1 MSKDDAQ
8 KTGAEE
14 AETAQD
20 DIASAQ
26 ASGPDMEAA
35 AAAAA
40 ALAEENADLKDRL
53 LRTVA
58 EMDNLRKRT
67 EREVR
72 DAGQYAIASFARD
85 ILVVADNLQRALE
98 TAKPDDGEGAKIA
111 FDSMR
116 EGVSLTKGELVR
128 QLERH
133 GVKPIPA
140 EGEKFDPNLHQ
151 AIFEIPD
158 ESVPAGTVLQVTQ
171 DGYMIGGRVL
181 RPSMVGVSRGGPKAA
196 PAQPKAEAAS
206 EAPMGGNDN
215 QAEDA
220 RSAPGAEEH
229 IDKTV

>member
-1 MSKDDAQ
+1 MSKNDA
-8 KTGAEE
+8 KLPGAEE
-14 AETAQD
+14 TEAMQD
-20 DIASAQ
+20 DIADAQ

-58 EMDNLRKRT
+58 EMENLRKRT

-85 ILVVADNLQRALE
+85 ILAVADNMQRALD
-98 TAKPDDGEGAKIA
+98 TAKPDDGDGAKIA
-111 FDSMR
+111 LDQMR

-133 GVKPIPA
+133 GVKPIAA
-140 EGEKFDPNLHQ
+140 EGQKFDPNLHQ

-171 DGYMIGGRVL
+171 DGYTIGERVL

-196 PAQPKAEAAS
+196 PAQPKVEAAAETAKGS
-206 EAPMGGNDN
+206 NDN
-215 QAEDA
+215 RAETAGSNDK
-220 RSAPGAEEH
+220 EH

>member
-1 MSKDDAQ
+1 MSKNDA
-8 KTGAEE
+8 KLPGAEE
-14 AETAQD
+14 TEAMQD
-20 DIASAQ
+20 DIADAQ

-58 EMDNLRKRT
+58 EMENLRKRT

-85 ILVVADNLQRALE
+85 ILAVADNMQRALD
-98 TAKPDDGEGAKIA
+98 TAKPDDGDGAKIA
-111 FDSMR
+111 LDQMR

-133 GVKPIPA
+133 GVKPIAA
-140 EGEKFDPNLHQ
+140 EGQKFDPNLHQ

-171 DGYMIGGRVL
+171 DGYTIGERVL

-196 PAQPKAEAAS
+196 PAQPKAEAAAETAKGS
-206 EAPMGGNDN
+206 NDN
-215 QAEDA
+215 RAETAGSNDK
-220 RSAPGAEEH
+220 EH

>member
-1 MSKDDAQ
+1 MSKNDA
-8 KTGAEE
+8 KLPGAEE
-14 AETAQD
+14 TEAMQD
-20 DIASAQ
+20 DIADAQ

-58 EMDNLRKRT
+58 EMENLRKRT

-85 ILVVADNLQRALE
+85 ILAVADNMQRALD
-98 TAKPDDGEGAKIA
+98 TAKPDDGDGAKIA
-111 FDSMR
+111 LDQMR

-133 GVKPIPA
+133 GVKPIAA
-140 EGEKFDPNLHQ
+140 EGQKFDPNLHQ

-171 DGYMIGGRVL
+171 DGYTIGERVL

-196 PAQPKAEAAS
+196 PAQPKAEAAAETAKGS
-206 EAPMGGNDN
+206 NDN
-215 QAEDA
+215 SAETAGSNDK
-220 RSAPGAEEH
+220 EH

>member
-1 MSKDDAQ
+1 MSKNDA
-8 KTGAEE
+8 KLPGAEE
-14 AETAQD
+14 TEAMHD
-20 DIASAQ
+20 DIADAQ

-58 EMDNLRKRT
+58 EMENLRKRT

-85 ILVVADNLQRALE
+85 ILAVADNMQRALD
-98 TAKPDDGEGAKIA
+98 TAKPDDGDGAKIA
-111 FDSMR
+111 LDQMR

-133 GVKPIPA
+133 GVKPIAA
-140 EGEKFDPNLHQ
+140 EGQKFDPNLHQ

-171 DGYMIGGRVL
+171 DGYTIGERVL

-196 PAQPKAEAAS
+196 PAQPKVEAAAETAKGS
-206 EAPMGGNDN
+206 NDN
-215 QAEDA
+215 RAETAGSNDK
-220 RSAPGAEEH
+220 EH

>member
-1 MSKDDAQ
+1 MSKNDA
-8 KTGAEE
+8 KLPGAEE
-14 AETAQD
+14 TEAMQD
-20 DIASAQ
+20 DIADAQ

-58 EMDNLRKRT
+58 EMENLRKRT

-85 ILVVADNLQRALE
+85 ILAVADNMQRALD
-98 TAKPDDGEGAKIA
+98 TAKPDDGDGAKIA
-111 FDSMR
+111 LDQMR

-133 GVKPIPA
+133 GVKPIAA
-140 EGEKFDPNLHQ
+140 EGQKFDPNLHQ

-171 DGYMIGGRVL
+171 DGYTIGERVL

-196 PAQPKAEAAS
+196 PAQPKVEAAAETAKGS
-206 EAPMGGNDN
+206 NDN
-215 QAEDA
+215 SAETAGSNDK
-220 RSAPGAEEH
+220 EH